1 MDLVCSSFGVWVHLY
16 PNANEYQCKILGSS
30 IFFMSECF
38 MGNASSIHVC
48 LISGKFR
55 EDSYIQQINTLSVS
69 KAFRM
74 PVMCGSV
81 SLMEHILF

>member
-1 MDLVCSSFGVWVHLY
+1 MLMNTSVKYLVAAF
-16 PNANEYQCKILGSS
+16 
-30 IFFMSECF
+30 FFMSECF
-38 MGNASSIHVC
+38 MGNASNIHVC

-55 EDSYIQQINTLSVS
+55 EDSYVQQINALSVS

>member
-1 MDLVCSSFGVWVHLY
+1 MSGYIYIQMLMNTSVKYLV
-16 PNANEYQCKILGSS
+16 AA
-30 IFFMSECF
+30 FFLSECF